1 MQEDEDED
9 AGRVRRSSDE
19 VPAVWP
25 ERAAGVDAPA
35 ILRGAFSAAH
45 SAQTA
50 VRRAQSRKRRASRCP
65 RSQPAAEGAALGLA
79 RGAQEP
85 SPHPRRL
92 EVDGPSDARQARWAG
107 QATDDEH
114 GRGSSG
120 RRTGGGSWDRAANKQ
135 RAKSQQRS
143 RTRREQNTHK
153 KEQETHLIL
162 SRDGGEDLARSRR
175 GRGV

>member
-1 MQEDEDED
+1 MQEDEGQG

-50 VRRAQSRKRRASRCP
+50 VRRAQSRKRRASRCL

-79 RGAQEP
+79 RGARE
-85 SPHPRRL
+85 SSSHRPRRV
-92 EVDGPSDARQARWAG
+92 VDGPLEERQARRAG
-107 QATDDEH
+107 QATDDER

-120 RRTGGGSWDRAANKQ
+120 TQTGGSWNRAANRQ
-135 RAKSQQRS
+135 RADLRQRR
-143 RTRREQNTHK
+143 RTRSELK
-153 KEQETHLIL
+153 VYEKEQETHLIL

-175 GRGV
+175 GRCV